1 MLVAPARVPA
11 TRRLAATL
19 YGYAFLTDL
28 VLLYPLYVL
37 LFADTGLSVGQIS
50 SLFVLWA
57 AAGIVLE
64 VPSGV
69 WADAV
74 SRRLLLCLAPLL
86 AAGGFALWV
95 LLPSYPAF
103 AVGFLL
109 WGAGGAL
116 RSGALEALVFTEL
129 ERLGATGRYA
139 RLIGRTRTAEV
150 LGAVGSGVLAGP
162 VFALGGYL
170 AVGAASVAT
179 CLLAAAVAA
188 RFPEH
193 RRPPAALPAVPAGP
207 IPSAVPAGPIPSAV
221 PAGPVPTTGPD
232 GLPVLP
238 RVPAA
243 AQVSPDHPT
252 PGAGDEAG
260 EWPGDEEPGWLDSL
274 RLGLCEVRADRRV
287 RAAVLLVAAVT
298 AIWGGL
304 DEYTGLLA
312 ADTGMAEVG
321 VPLLLL
327 LVWAG
332 MTVGG
337 LLAPLG
343 ERLSHRGYA
352 GLLVFAAAATAAG
365 ALLRHPAGFLLLA
378 AAFAAFQLATVL
390 ADVRLQARIAG
401 PARAT
406 VTSLAGMAT
415 DLTIVAFYGG
425 YGLLAGAV
433 GNPAA
438 FAVAVLPYLLVALWL
453 ATGRALIGGK
463 GTNGRVRG

>member
-50 SLFVLWA
+50 SLFVLWS
-57 AAGIVLE
+57 AAGILLE
-64 VPSGV
+64 VPSGA
-69 WADAV
+69 WADAL
-74 SRRLLLCLAPLL
+74 SRRLLLRLAPLL
-86 AAGGFALWV
+86 TAAGFALWV

-116 RSGALEALVFTEL
+116 RSGALEALVYTEL
-129 ERLGATGRYA
+129 DHLGAADRYA

-150 LGAVGSGVLAGP
+150 LGAVGSGLLAGP
-162 VFALGGYL
+162 VFAFGGYL
-170 AVGAASVAT
+170 AVGAASVLT

-188 RFPEH
+188 RLPE
-193 RRPPAALPAVPAGP
+193 RRPTATPAPVPAATGPAPDGAVPALVRPASGEAVPDVRPPSGEAVPAGGSAAP
-207 IPSAVPAGPIPSAV
+207 PPSGGA
-221 PAGPVPTTGPD
+221 TGEQP
-232 GLPVLP
+232 
-238 RVPAA
+238 
-243 AQVSPDHPT
+243 
-252 PGAGDEAG
+252 PG
-260 EWPGDEEPGWLDSL
+260 EPGWRD
-274 RLGLCEVRADRRV
+274 RVRGGLAEVRAHRAV
-287 RAAVLLVAAVT
+287 RAAVLLVAAVAT
-298 AIWGGL
+298 IWGGL

-312 ADTGMAEVG
+312 RDTGVAETT

-327 LVWAG
+327 LLWGG
-332 MTVGG
+332 MTAGG

-343 ERLSHRGYA
+343 ERLSDRGHA
-352 GLLVFAAAATAAG
+352 GLLVLAATATAAG

-378 AAFAAFQLATVL
+378 VAFAAFQLATVL
-390 ADVRLQARIAG
+390 ADVRLQARISG
-401 PARAT
+401 DARAT

-415 DLTIVAFYGG
+415 DLTTVAFYGA

-433 GNPAA
+433 GNPVA

-453 ATGRALIGGK
+453 CPDRAVNQGK
-463 GTNGRVRG
+463 K

>member
-57 AAGIVLE
+57 VAGIVLE

-129 ERLGATGRYA
+129 ERLGATDRYA
-139 RLIGRTRTAEV
+139 RLIGRTRTVEV

-170 AVGAASVAT
+170 AAGAASVAT

-193 RRPPAALPAVPAGP
+193 RPP
-207 IPSAVPAGPIPSAV
+207 
-221 PAGPVPTTGPD
+221 PVAP
-232 GLPVLP
+232 L
-238 RVPAA
+238 
-243 AQVSPDHPT
+243 
-252 PGAGDEAG
+252 PGA
-260 EWPGDEEPGWLDSL
+260 
-274 RLGLCEVRADRRV
+274 
-287 RAAVLLVAAVT
+287 
-298 AIWGGL
+298 
-304 DEYTGLLA
+304 
-312 ADTGMAEVG
+312 
-321 VPLLLL
+321 
-327 LVWAG
+327 
-332 MTVGG
+332 
-337 LLAPLG
+337 
-343 ERLSHRGYA
+343 
-352 GLLVFAAAATAAG
+352 
-365 ALLRHPAGFLLLA
+365 
-378 AAFAAFQLATVL
+378 
-390 ADVRLQARIAG
+390 
-401 PARAT
+401 
-406 VTSLAGMAT
+406 
-415 DLTIVAFYGG
+415 
-425 YGLLAGAV
+425 
-433 GNPAA
+433 
-438 FAVAVLPYLLVALWL
+438 
-453 ATGRALIGGK
+453 
-463 GTNGRVRG
+463 

>member
-129 ERLGATGRYA
+129 ERLGAADRYA

-193 RRPPAALPAVPAGP
+193 RPPP
-207 IPSAVPAGPIPSAV
+207 IPSAA
-221 PAGPVPTTGPD
+221 PD
-232 GLPVLP
+232 GPSV
-238 RVPAA
+238 
-243 AQVSPDHPT
+243 
-252 PGAGDEAG
+252 GDEPG
-260 EWPGDEEPGWLDSL
+260 EEQGDDEPGWLDSL
-274 RLGLCEVRADRRV
+274 RLGLREVRADRRV

-352 GLLVFAAAATAAG
+352 GLLVFAAGATAAG
-365 ALLRHPAGFLLLA
+365 ALLRHPGGFLLLA

-415 DLTIVAFYGG
+415 DLTVVAFYGG

-453 ATGRALIGGK
+453 LTGRA
-463 GTNGRVRG
+463 

>member
-11 TRRLAATL
+11 IRRLAATL

-50 SLFVLWA
+50 SLFVLWS
-57 AAGIVLE
+57 AAGILLE
-64 VPSGV
+64 VPSGAL
-69 WADAV
+69 ADAL

-86 AAGGFALWV
+86 AAAGFALWV
-95 LLPSYPAF
+95 LVPSYPAF
-103 AVGFLL
+103 AAGFLL

-129 ERLGATGRYA
+129 DRLGAADRYA

-162 VFALGGYL
+162 VYALGGYL
-170 AVGAASVAT
+170 AVGAASVLT

-188 RFPEH
+188 RLPEH
-193 RRPPAALPAVPAGP
+193 RSPADAGP
-207 IPSAVPAGPIPSAV
+207 APGER
-221 PAGPVPTTGPD
+221 PD
-232 GLPVLP
+232 EG
-238 RVPAA
+238 
-243 AQVSPDHPT
+243 
-252 PGAGDEAG
+252 
-260 EWPGDEEPGWLDSL
+260 EPGWWDSL
-274 RLGLCEVRADRRV
+274 RAGLAEVRAVRAV

-312 ADTGMAEVG
+312 RDTGVGEVA

-337 LLAPLG
+337 LLAPWG

-352 GLLVFAAAATAAG
+352 GLLVLAAAATAAG

-378 AAFAAFQLATVL
+378 VSFAAFQLATVL
-390 ADVRLQARIAG
+390 ADVRLQARITG
-401 PARAT
+401 DARAT

-415 DLTIVAFYGG
+415 DLTTVAFYGG
-425 YGLLAGAV
+425 YGLLAGAL

-438 FAVAVLPYLLVALWL
+438 FAVAVLPYLPVALRVL
-453 ATGRALIGGK
+453 TGSGVSRQKAKQK
-463 GTNGRVRG
+463 GRSSLRWVR

>member
-37 LFADTGLSVGQIS
+37 LFAGTGLSVGQIS

-57 AAGIVLE
+57 VAGIVLE

-129 ERLGATGRYA
+129 ERLGAADRYA

-193 RRPPAALPAVPAGP
+193 RPPAAA
-207 IPSAVPAGPIPSAV
+207 
-221 PAGPVPTTGPD
+221 PD
-232 GLPVLP
+232 GP
-238 RVPAA
+238 R
-243 AQVSPDHPT
+243 
-252 PGAGDEAG
+252 AGDQPG
-260 EWPGDEEPGWLDSL
+260 EGPGDDEPGWLDSL
-274 RLGLCEVRADRRV
+274 RLGLGEVRADRRV

-332 MTVGG
+332 MTAGG

-352 GLLVFAAAATAAG
+352 GLLVFAAGATAAG

-401 PARAT
+401 SARAT

-453 ATGRALIGGK
+453 LTGRA
-463 GTNGRVRG
+463 

>member
-129 ERLGATGRYA
+129 ERLGATDRYA

-162 VFALGGYL
+162 VFAVGGYL

-193 RRPPAALPAVPAGP
+193 RTPPAA
-207 IPSAVPAGPIPSAV
+207 
-221 PAGPVPTTGPD
+221 PVPG
-232 GLPVLP
+232 
-238 RVPAA
+238 AA
-243 AQVSPDHPT
+243 
-252 PGAGDEAG
+252 
-260 EWPGDEEPGWLDSL
+260 DEEPGWLDSL
-274 RLGLCEVRADRRV
+274 RLGLGEVRADRRV

-312 ADTGMAEVG
+312 ADTGMGEVG

-453 ATGRALIGGK
+453 VTGRA
-463 GTNGRVRG
+463 

>member
-1 MLVAPARVPA
+1 M
-11 TRRLAATL
+11 AATL

-86 AAGGFALWV
+86 AAAGFALWV

-103 AVGFLL
+103 AAGFLL

-129 ERLGATGRYA
+129 QRLGAADRYA

-170 AVGAASVAT
+170 AVGAASVAA

-193 RRPPAALPAVPAGP
+193 RPPPT
-207 IPSAVPAGPIPSAV
+207 PSAA
-221 PAGPVPTTGPD
+221 PD
-232 GLPVLP
+232 GP
-238 RVPAA
+238 R
-243 AQVSPDHPT
+243 
-252 PGAGDEAG
+252 AGDEPR
-260 EWPGDEEPGWLDSL
+260 EEQGDDEPGWLDSL
-274 RLGLCEVRADRRV
+274 RVGLREVRANRRV

-312 ADTGMAEVG
+312 ADVGMAEVG

-365 ALLRHPAGFLLLA
+365 ALLRHSAGFVLLA

-415 DLTIVAFYGG
+415 DLTVVVFYGG

-453 ATGRALIGGK
+453 LTGRA
-463 GTNGRVRG
+463 

>member
-129 ERLGATGRYA
+129 ERLGATDRYA

-188 RFPEH
+188 RFPEY
-193 RRPPAALPAVPAGP
+193 RTPPAA
-207 IPSAVPAGPIPSAV
+207 
-221 PAGPVPTTGPD
+221 PVPG
-232 GLPVLP
+232 
-238 RVPAA
+238 AA
-243 AQVSPDHPT
+243 
-252 PGAGDEAG
+252 
-260 EWPGDEEPGWLDSL
+260 DEEPGRLGSL
-274 RLGLCEVRADRRV
+274 RLGLREVRADRRV

-453 ATGRALIGGK
+453 VTGRA
-463 GTNGRVRG
+463 

>member
-86 AAGGFALWV
+86 AAAGFALWV

-129 ERLGATGRYA
+129 ERLGAADRYA

-150 LGAVGSGVLAGP
+150 LGAVGSGLLAGP

-193 RRPPAALPAVPAGP
+193 RRPPAA
-207 IPSAVPAGPIPSAV
+207 
-221 PAGPVPTTGPD
+221 PV
-232 GLPVLP
+232 
-238 RVPAA
+238 
-243 AQVSPDHPT
+243 
-252 PGAGDEAG
+252 PGAGD
-260 EWPGDEEPGWLDSL
+260 DEPGWLDSL
-274 RLGLCEVRADRRV
+274 RLGLREVRADRRV

-343 ERLSHRGYA
+343 ERLSHSGYA

-365 ALLRHPAGFLLLA
+365 ALLRHPAGFVLLA

-390 ADVRLQARIAG
+390 ADVRLQARITG
-401 PARAT
+401 LARAT

-415 DLTIVAFYGG
+415 DLTIVAFYAG

-453 ATGRALIGGK
+453 LTGRA
-463 GTNGRVRG
+463 

>member
-50 SLFVLWA
+50 SLFVLWST
-57 AAGIVLE
+57 AGILLE
-64 VPSGV
+64 IPSGA
-69 WADAV
+69 WADAL

-86 AAGGFALWV
+86 TAAGFALWV

-129 ERLGATGRYA
+129 DRLGAADRYA
-139 RLIGRTRTAEV
+139 RLIGRARTAEV
-150 LGAVGSGVLAGP
+150 LGAVGSGVIAGP

-170 AVGAASVAT
+170 AVGAASVLT

-188 RFPEH
+188 RLPE
-193 RRPPAALPAVPAGP
+193 RRAPVTAPAADRPVPAG
-207 IPSAVPAGPIPSAV
+207 AGPGESASGV
-221 PAGPVPTTGPD
+221 GPEE
-232 GLPVLP
+232 
-238 RVPAA
+238 AA
-243 AQVSPDHPT
+243 
-252 PGAGDEAG
+252 PGGDAA
-260 EWPGDEEPGWLDSL
+260 DDEPGWRESL
-274 RLGLCEVRADRRV
+274 RGGLAEVRADRAV
-287 RAAVLLVAAVT
+287 RTAVLLVAAVA

-312 ADTGMAEVG
+312 RDTGVTEAA

-327 LVWAG
+327 LLWGG
-332 MTVGG
+332 MSVGG

-352 GLLVFAAAATAAG
+352 GLLVVAAVATAAG
-365 ALLRHPAGFLLLA
+365 ALLRHPAGFPLLA
-378 AAFAAFQLATVL
+378 VAFAAFQLATVL
-390 ADVRLQARIAG
+390 ADARLQARITG
-401 PARAT
+401 DARAT

-415 DLTIVAFYGG
+415 DLTTVACYAG
-425 YGLLAGAV
+425 YGLLAGAL

-438 FAVAVLPYLLVALWL
+438 FAVAVLPYLGVAFWL
-453 ATGRALIGGK
+453 LTGRGVTRWK
-463 GTNGRVRG
+463 KEQ

>member
-50 SLFVLWA
+50 SLFVLWS
-57 AAGIVLE
+57 AAGILLE
-64 VPSGV
+64 IPSGA
-69 WADAV
+69 WADAL

-86 AAGGFALWV
+86 TAAGFALWV

-129 ERLGATGRYA
+129 DRLGAADRYA
-139 RLIGRTRTAEV
+139 RLIGRARTAEV

-170 AVGAASVAT
+170 AVGAASVLT

-188 RFPEH
+188 RLPE
-193 RRPPAALPAVPAGP
+193 RRAPVAAPAADRPVPAGTGP
-207 IPSAVPAGPIPSAV
+207 GETAPVAGP
-221 PAGPVPTTGPD
+221 GGD
-232 GLPVLP
+232 
-238 RVPAA
+238 AA
-243 AQVSPDHPT
+243 D
-252 PGAGDEAG
+252 D
-260 EWPGDEEPGWLDSL
+260 EPGWRESL
-274 RLGLCEVRADRRV
+274 RGGLAEVRADRAV
-287 RAAVLLVAAVT
+287 RAAVLLVAAVA

-312 ADTGMAEVG
+312 RDTGVAEAA

-327 LVWAG
+327 LVWGG
-332 MTVGG
+332 MSVGG

-352 GLLVFAAAATAAG
+352 GLLVVAAVATAAG

-378 AAFAAFQLATVL
+378 VAFAAFQLATVL
-390 ADVRLQARIAG
+390 ADARLQARITG
-401 PARAT
+401 DARAT

-415 DLTIVAFYGG
+415 DLTTVACYAG
-425 YGLLAGAV
+425 YGLLAGAL

-438 FAVAVLPYLLVALWL
+438 FAVAVLPYLGVAFWL
-453 ATGRALIGGK
+453 LTGWGVTRWK
-463 GTNGRVRG
+463 KEQ

>member
-86 AAGGFALWV
+86 AAAGFALWV

-129 ERLGATGRYA
+129 ERLGAADRYA
-139 RLIGRTRTAEV
+139 RLIGRARTAEV

-162 VFALGGYL
+162 VYALGGYL

-179 CLLAAAVAA
+179 CLFAAAVAA
-188 RFPEH
+188 RLPEH
-193 RRPPAALPAVPAGP
+193 RPPPAPALPSVAPVVPL
-207 IPSAVPAGPIPSAV
+207 PSAA
-221 PAGPVPTTGPD
+221 PD
-232 GLPVLP
+232 GPGV
-238 RVPAA
+238 A
-243 AQVSPDHPT
+243 PDGPL
-252 PGAGDEAG
+252 PGAEPG
-260 EWPGDEEPGWLDSL
+260 ERPGDDEPGWLDSL
-274 RLGLCEVRADRRV
+274 RLGLGEVRADRRV

-312 ADTGMAEVG
+312 ADTGMGEVG

-401 PARAT
+401 SARAT

-415 DLTIVAFYGG
+415 DLTVVAFYGG

-453 ATGRALIGGK
+453 LTGRA
-463 GTNGRVRG
+463 

>member
-50 SLFVLWA
+50 TLFVLWA
-57 AAGIVLE
+57 VAGILLE
-64 VPSGV
+64 VPSGAL
-69 WADAV
+69 ADAL

-86 AAGGFALWV
+86 TAAGFALWV

-129 ERLGATGRYA
+129 DRLGAADRYA

-162 VFALGGYL
+162 VFAVGGYL

-193 RRPPAALPAVPAGP
+193 RTAPAATAPAAVAPLAT
-207 IPSAVPAGPIPSAV
+207 PSAATPSAAA
-221 PAGPVPTTGPD
+221 PPSGPGEAPD
-232 GLPVLP
+232 
-238 RVPAA
+238 
-243 AQVSPDHPT
+243 D
-252 PGAGDEAG
+252 D
-260 EWPGDEEPGWLDSL
+260 EPGWLDSL
-274 RLGLCEVRADRRV
+274 RGGLAEVRADRAV
-287 RAAVLLVAAVT
+287 RAAVLLVAAVA

-312 ADTGMAEVG
+312 RDTGVAEVT

-332 MTVGG
+332 MSVGG
-337 LLAPLG
+337 LLAPWG
-343 ERLSHRGYA
+343 ERLSRRGYA
-352 GLLVFAAAATAAG
+352 GLLVFAAGALAAG
-365 ALLRHPAGFLLLA
+365 ALARHPGGFLLLA
-378 AAFAAFQLATVL
+378 VAFAAFQLATVL
-390 ADVRLQARIAG
+390 ADVRLQARISG
-401 PARAT
+401 SARAT

-415 DLTIVAFYGG
+415 DLTTVAFYGA

-433 GNPAA
+433 GNPVA

-453 ATGRALIGGK
+453 FAGRG
-463 GTNGRVRG
+463 

>member
-69 WADAV
+69 WADTV

-86 AAGGFALWV
+86 AAAGFALWV

-129 ERLGATGRYA
+129 ERLGATDRYA
-139 RLIGRTRTAEV
+139 RLIGRARTAEV

-162 VFALGGYL
+162 AYALGGYL
-170 AVGAASVAT
+170 AVGAASVAA

-193 RRPPAALPAVPAGP
+193 RPPPFAPDRPG
-207 IPSAVPAGPIPSAV
+207 SG
-221 PAGPVPTTGPD
+221 
-232 GLPVLP
+232 
-238 RVPAA
+238 
-243 AQVSPDHPT
+243 HE
-252 PGAGDEAG
+252 PGER
-260 EWPGDEEPGWLDSL
+260 PGDDGPGWLDSL
-274 RLGLCEVRADRRV
+274 RLGLGEVRADGRV

-365 ALLRHPAGFLLLA
+365 TLLRHPAGFVLLA

-401 PARAT
+401 SARAT

-415 DLTIVAFYGG
+415 DLTIVAFYAG

-433 GNPAA
+433 GNAVA

-453 ATGRALIGGK
+453 LTGRA
-463 GTNGRVRG
+463 

>member
-57 AAGIVLE
+57 VAGIVLE

-95 LLPSYPAF
+95 LLPSYAAF

-129 ERLGATGRYA
+129 ERLDATDRYA
-139 RLIGRTRTAEV
+139 RLIGRARTAEV

-193 RRPPAALPAVPAGP
+193 RPSPVAPLPGAAPEGPRAGAAP
-207 IPSAVPAGPIPSAV
+207 GE
-221 PAGPVPTTGPD
+221 GPD
-232 GLPVLP
+232 
-238 RVPAA
+238 
-243 AQVSPDHPT
+243 D
-252 PGAGDEAG
+252 D
-260 EWPGDEEPGWLDSL
+260 EPGWLDSL
-274 RLGLCEVRADRRV
+274 RRGLGEVRADRRV

-312 ADTGMAEVG
+312 ADTGMAEAG

-327 LVWAG
+327 LVWVG

-352 GLLVFAAAATAAG
+352 GLLVFAAGATAAG

-401 PARAT
+401 SARAT
-406 VTSLAGMAT
+406 VTSMAGMAT
-415 DLTIVAFYGG
+415 DLTVVAFYGG

-453 ATGRALIGGK
+453 LTGRA
-463 GTNGRVRG
+463 

>member
-129 ERLGATGRYA
+129 ERLGAADRYA

-193 RRPPAALPAVPAGP
+193 RPPP
-207 IPSAVPAGPIPSAV
+207 IPSAA
-221 PAGPVPTTGPD
+221 PD
-232 GLPVLP
+232 GPSV
-238 RVPAA
+238 
-243 AQVSPDHPT
+243 
-252 PGAGDEAG
+252 GDEPG
-260 EWPGDEEPGWLDSL
+260 EEQGDDEPGWLDSL
-274 RLGLCEVRADRRV
+274 RLGLREVRADRRV

-312 ADTGMAEVG
+312 ADTGTTEVG

-352 GLLVFAAAATAAG
+352 GLLVFAAGATAAG
-365 ALLRHPAGFLLLA
+365 ALLRHPGGFLLLA

-415 DLTIVAFYGG
+415 DLTVVAFYGG

-453 ATGRALIGGK
+453 LTGRA
-463 GTNGRVRG
+463 

>member
-193 RRPPAALPAVPAGP
+193 RTPPAT
-207 IPSAVPAGPIPSAV
+207 
-221 PAGPVPTTGPD
+221 PVPG
-232 GLPVLP
+232 
-238 RVPAA
+238 AA
-243 AQVSPDHPT
+243 
-252 PGAGDEAG
+252 
-260 EWPGDEEPGWLDSL
+260 DEEPGWLDSL
-274 RLGLCEVRADRRV
+274 RLGLGEVRADRRV

-312 ADTGMAEVG
+312 ADIGMAEVG

-352 GLLVFAAAATAAG
+352 GLLVFAAATTAAG

-378 AAFAAFQLATVL
+378 TAFAAFQLATVL

-453 ATGRALIGGK
+453 VTGRA
-463 GTNGRVRG
+463 

>member
-86 AAGGFALWV
+86 AAAGFALWV

-129 ERLGATGRYA
+129 ERLGAADRYA

-162 VFALGGYL
+162 VYALGGYL

-193 RRPPAALPAVPAGP
+193 RPP
-207 IPSAVPAGPIPSAV
+207 PSA
-221 PAGPVPTTGPD
+221 PVPGGEPD
-232 GLPVLP
+232 GP
-238 RVPAA
+238 RASAA
-243 AQVSPDHPT
+243 
-252 PGAGDEAG
+252 PGEG
-260 EWPGDEEPGWLDSL
+260 PGDDGPGWLDSL
-274 RLGLCEVRADRRV
+274 RLGLREVRADRRV

-365 ALLRHPAGFLLLA
+365 ALLRHPAGFVLLA

-390 ADVRLQARIAG
+390 ADVRLQARITG
-401 PARAT
+401 SARAT

-415 DLTIVAFYGG
+415 DLTIVAFYAG

-453 ATGRALIGGK
+453 LTGRA
-463 GTNGRVRG
+463 

>member
-1 MLVAPARVPA
+1 MLLAPARVPA

-57 AAGIVLE
+57 TAGIVLE

-129 ERLGATGRYA
+129 ERLGAADRYA

-193 RRPPAALPAVPAGP
+193 RPPPT
-207 IPSAVPAGPIPSAV
+207 PSAA
-221 PAGPVPTTGPD
+221 PD
-232 GLPVLP
+232 GP
-238 RVPAA
+238 
-243 AQVSPDHPT
+243 S
-252 PGAGDEAG
+252 GGDEPG
-260 EWPGDEEPGWLDSL
+260 EEQGDDELGWLDSL
-274 RLGLCEVRADRRV
+274 RLGLREVRADRRV

-312 ADTGMAEVG
+312 ADTGTTEVG

-352 GLLVFAAAATAAG
+352 GLLVFAAGATAAG
-365 ALLRHPAGFLLLA
+365 ALLRHPGGFLLLA

-415 DLTIVAFYGG
+415 DLTVVAFYGG

-453 ATGRALIGGK
+453 LTGRA
-463 GTNGRVRG
+463 